1 MSIFASLR
9 RDQKEAIG
17 LLQIGT
23 FLEYF
28 DLMLYVHLAVLLD
41 GLFFP
46 KTDPHTAALISAF
59 AFCSTFVVRPFG
71 ALIFG
76 YIGDNMGRKNTV
88 IITTTMMALSCVL
101 MANLPTYAEIGITA
115 AWVVTICRISQG
127 LSSMGEI
134 MGAEIYVAE
143 ITKPPVSYVAVSL
156 ISVAS
161 SVGSMLALG
170 VAALVMQTH
179 MNWRIAFWA
188 GALIAIIGSVART
201 RLRETPEFIDMKTR
215 LKKSLEDAKADGF
228 EKHAELLLA
237 VRSLNKEIVNKMTL
251 FAYFLVYCGW
261 PLSFY
266 LAYMYFNPLLKSNFG
281 YSPEMIITHN
291 FFLSLIQLAS
301 NLVWAFMCY
310 KIHPL
315 QILKWRGS
323 FVFLLML
330 AIPLLTSNF
339 TSSNEIF
346 LVQAAILILTLGGL
360 PADAVFIKHF
370 PVYRRFT
377 ATSFLYALTRAVMY
391 IITSFGL
398 VYLGDYFGDYGLW
411 VITLPVSGA
420 FLWGVHYF
428 IKLEIKFGDYVPRK
442 ERRIQEDELAAKGFY
457 A

>member
-1 MSIFASLR
+1 MGIFSSLR

-28 DLMLYVHLAVLLD
+28 DLMIYVHLAVLLD

-76 YIGDNMGRKNTV
+76 YIGDNIGRKNTV
-88 IITTTMMALSCVL
+88 IITTTMMAISCII

-115 AWVVTICRISQG
+115 AWVVTLCRISQG

-134 MGAEIYVAE
+134 MGAEIYVVE
-143 ITKPPVSYVAVSL
+143 ITKPPISYVAVAL

-161 SVGSMLALG
+161 SVGSMMALG
-170 VAALVMQTH
+170 ISAIVMETH
-179 MNWRIAFWA
+179 MNWRISFWV
-188 GALIAIIGSVART
+188 GALIAVVGSVART
-201 RLRETPEFIDMKTR
+201 RLRETPEFVDMKTR
-215 LKKSLEDAKADGF
+215 LRKALHDAKAEGL
-228 EKHAELLLA
+228 EKPAEILLA
-237 VRSLNKEIVNKMTL
+237 MRSLNTEIVRKKT
-251 FAYFLVYCGW
+251 FVAYFLIYCGW

-266 LAYMYFNPLLKSNFG
+266 LAYMFFNPILKAQFG
-281 YSPEMIITHN
+281 YTPEKIITHN
-291 FFLSLIQLAS
+291 FFLSIIQLSA
-301 NLVWAFMCY
+301 NLVWTFLCY
-310 KIHPL
+310 WVHPL
-315 QILKWRGS
+315 QILKWRGI
-323 FVFLLML
+323 FVFLLMMT
-330 AIPLLTSNF
+330 IPFLLGQF

-346 LVQAAILILTLGGL
+346 LVQASILILTLGGL

-391 IITSFGL
+391 IVTSFGL
-398 VYLGDYFGDYGLW
+398 IYLGDYFGDYGLW
-411 VITLPVSGA
+411 VITLPVAGA

-428 IKLEIKFGDYVPRK
+428 QKLEEEFGDYIPRK
-442 ERRIQEDELAAKGFY
+442 ARRLRQEEFASAKLY
-457 A
+457 